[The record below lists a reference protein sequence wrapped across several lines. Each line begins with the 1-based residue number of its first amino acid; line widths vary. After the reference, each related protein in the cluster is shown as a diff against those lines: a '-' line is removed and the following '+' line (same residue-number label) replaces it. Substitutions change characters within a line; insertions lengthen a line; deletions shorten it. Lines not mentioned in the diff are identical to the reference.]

1 MYRTLLQ
8 SVPVAEN
15 SYMATSGFVIAGEGV
30 QAASVLL
37 SRKVRSEKR
46 VMAEL
51 QKLKDSGI
59 CQENR

>member
-1 MYRTLLQ
+1 M
-8 SVPVAEN
+8 PVAEN

-37 SRKVRSEKR
+37 PRKVRSEKR